1 VELLKRMLL
10 VKVELKTRVDYVI
23 TIEKISNMKKIII
36 GIVVLSTIS
45 CGVNQLTQREME
57 INYELDKLWIE
68 YKYKSDSLINELYKK
83 QYGEKNNNR

>member
-1 VELLKRMLL
+1 
-10 VKVELKTRVDYVI
+10 
-23 TIEKISNMKKIII
+23 MKKIII
-36 GIVVLSTIS
+36 GMVVLSTIS

-57 INYELDKLWIE
+57 INYELDRLWIE